1 MSRAE
6 IEAVNRQLMD
16 AVPGDAAAAAAL
28 YTDNARVLPPNVE
41 PVIGK
46 AAIQELFQSLA
57 EVGAKALKLKTGSV
71 HGFGDAA
78 VEEGDYAFELQPEG
92 GEVMTDLG
100 TYVVMWRRDRGEWK
114 LDLDIWNSNLR
125 GWPPWAFSSSG

>member
-28 YTDNARVLPPNVE
+28 YTDNARVLPPNIE
-41 PVIGK
+41 PVVGK

-57 EVGAKALKLKTGSV
+57 DMGAKTLKLKTGSV
-71 HGFGDAA
+71 HDFGDAA

-92 GEVMTDLG
+92 SEVMTDLG
-100 TYVVMWRRDRGEWK
+100 TYVVMWRRDGGEWK

-125 GWPPWAFSSSG
+125 GWPPWAFSSSE